1 MAEKRGIRSRLFG
14 NKSSRADEQR
24 RRQMEREREGTV
36 DKKSI
41 FKRVM
46 RSGEFIFMLR

>member
-14 NKSSRADEQR
+14 SNPSRADEQKKK
-24 RRQMEREREGTV
+24 QMEREREGTV
-36 DKKSI
+36 DKKSL

-46 RSGEFIFMLR
+46 RSGEFIIFF